1 MGTNEAVDL
10 ARETLM
16 LTLVVGL
23 PILATALV
31 VGLVVSTL
39 QALTQI
45 QEYTLS
51 FVPKIIAVCL
61 AGVIAGP
68 WMTQR
73 IIDFARDMFGTLP

>member
-1 MGTNEAVDL
+1 MGTNEAIDL
-10 ARETLM
+10 ARETLL

-23 PILATALV
+23 PVLATALV
-31 VGLVVSTL
+31 VGLVISTL

-61 AGVIAGP
+61 AGVLAGP
-68 WMTQR
+68 WMMQR
-73 IIDFARDMFGTLP
+73 IVDFARDMFGTLP